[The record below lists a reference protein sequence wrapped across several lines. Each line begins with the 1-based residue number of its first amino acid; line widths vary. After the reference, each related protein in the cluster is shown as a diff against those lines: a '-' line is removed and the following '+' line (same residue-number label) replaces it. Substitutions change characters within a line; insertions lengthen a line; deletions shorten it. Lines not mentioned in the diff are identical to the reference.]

1 MKDMKKS
8 VIPLI
13 GFLLWAFVTPAPLP
27 DGELKDLNGKV
38 TRFSEVIQNEG
49 NPVIV
54 SFWATWCV
62 PCIKELDA
70 ISEVYPD
77 WREETGVKLVAVSVD
92 DEKTAR
98 RIKPMVNGRGW
109 TDYEIYHDYKGELKR
124 ALHIQSVPYLIVI
137 HKGKIVFQKS
147 TYTPGSEEELFEFI
161 RSLK

>member
-1 MKDMKKS
+1 MKNFVFS
-8 VIPLI
+8 LLGLV
-13 GFLLWAFVTPAPLP
+13 FLSFVTLSPLP
-27 DGELKDLNGKV
+27 QGEIKDLQGK
-38 TRFSEVIQNEG
+38 THQFTDVIQNDG

-77 WREETGVKLVAVSVD
+77 WQDETGVKLVAISVD

-109 TDYEIYHDYKGELKR
+109 TDYEIYHDYKGEIKR
-124 ALHIQSVPYLIVI
+124 ALNIVSVPYLIVI
-137 HKGKIVFQKS
+137 HDGKIVYKKN
-147 TYTPGSEEELFEFI
+147 TYTPGGEEELYEFI

>member
-1 MKDMKKS
+1 MKKFL
-8 VIPLI
+8 IPLI
-13 GFLLWAFVTPAPLP
+13 GLFFSAFVTYSPLP
-27 DGELKDLNGKV
+27 RAELKDLNGRSV
-38 TRFSEVIQNEG
+38 WFTDVIRNDDK
-49 NPVIV
+49 PVAV

-77 WREETGVKLVAVSVD
+77 WKEETGVKVVAVSVD

-109 TDYEIYHDYKGELKR
+109 TDFEIYHDYKGELRR
-124 ALHIQSVPYLIVI
+124 ALNIVSVPYLIVI
-137 HKGKIVFQKS
+137 HKGKIVYTKN
-147 TYTPGSEEELFEFI
+147 TYTPGGEEELYEVI